1 METGTRERK
10 IYRVTILGSI
20 VNVLLTA
27 FKFIAGILGGSAAMV
42 ADAVHSLS
50 DLVTDIIVLVF
61 VRISSKPADKD
72 HQFGHGKY
80 ETLATTIIGTALLV
94 VGVLLLKEGIEK
106 IILVCR
112 GGMLESPGWIAFIAA
127 VVSIVSKEFV
137 FQVTRVVARKT
148 QSAATL
154 ANAWHHRTDALSSVG
169 TGLGIGAAILLGDK
183 WVILDPI
190 AAVLVSAFII
200 VTAVNIIRDPLNQLL
215 DKSLPDEQ
223 VQRIRDIIAADS
235 DLSDLHN
242 LRTRRIGNRIAVDMH
257 LRLPGEMTL
266 NQAHEH
272 SRKLE
277 NKIREDFGNDA
288 IINIH
293 IEPVKINGQYL

>member
-1 METGTRERK
+1 MDTGTRERK

-106 IILVCR
+106 IVLVCQ
-112 GGMLESPGWIAFIAA
+112 GGVLESPGWIAFIAA
-127 VVSIVSKEFV
+127 IVSIASKEFV
-137 FQVTRVVARKT
+137 FQVTRIVARKT

-169 TGLGIGAAILLGDK
+169 TGLGIGAAILLGEK

-242 LRTRRIGNRIAVDMH
+242 LRTRRIGNRVAVDMH

-277 NKIREDFGNDA
+277 NKIRQEFGNDA

>member
-1 METGTRERK
+1 MDTGTRDRK

-106 IILVCR
+106 IVLVCQ
-112 GGMLESPGWIAFIAA
+112 GSVLESPGWIAFIAA
-127 VVSIVSKEFV
+127 IVSIASKEFV
-137 FQVTRVVARKT
+137 FQVTRIVARKT

-169 TGLGIGAAILLGDK
+169 TGLGIGAAILLGEK

-242 LRTRRIGNRIAVDMH
+242 LRTRRIGNRVAVDMH

-277 NKIREDFGNDA
+277 NKIRQEFGNDA

-293 IEPVKINGQYL
+293 IEPIKINGQYL

>member
-1 METGTRERK
+1 MDTGTRDRK

-106 IILVCR
+106 IVLVCQ
-112 GGMLESPGWIAFIAA
+112 GGVLKSPGWIAFIAA
-127 VVSIVSKEFV
+127 IVSIASKEFV
-137 FQVTRVVARKT
+137 FQVTRIVARKT

-169 TGLGIGAAILLGDK
+169 TGLGIGAAILLGEK

-242 LRTRRIGNRIAVDMH
+242 LRTRRIGNRVAVDMH

-277 NKIREDFGNDA
+277 NKIRQEFGNDA

-293 IEPVKINGQYL
+293 IEPIKINGQYL

>member
-1 METGTRERK
+1 MDTGTRERK

-106 IILVCR
+106 IVLVCQ
-112 GGMLESPGWIAFIAA
+112 GGVLESPRWIAFIAA
-127 VVSIVSKEFV
+127 IVSIAIKEFV
-137 FQVTRVVARKT
+137 FQVTRIVARKT

-169 TGLGIGAAILLGDK
+169 TGLGIGAAILLGEK

-190 AAVLVSAFII
+190 AAVLVSAFIV

-242 LRTRRIGNRIAVDMH
+242 LRTRRIGNRVAVDMH

-277 NKIREDFGNDA
+277 NKIRQEFGNDA

>member
-1 METGTRERK
+1 MDTGTRDRK

-106 IILVCR
+106 IVLVCQ
-112 GGMLESPGWIAFIAA
+112 GGVLESPGWIAFIAA
-127 VVSIVSKEFV
+127 IVSIASKEFV
-137 FQVTRVVARKT
+137 FQVTHIVARKT

-169 TGLGIGAAILLGDK
+169 TGLGIGAAILLGEK

-235 DLSDLHN
+235 DVSDLHN
-242 LRTRRIGNRIAVDMH
+242 LRTRRIGNRVAVDMH

-277 NKIREDFGNDA
+277 NKIRQEFGNDA

-293 IEPVKINGQYL
+293 IEPIKINGQYL